1 MDDGRCEAWK
11 DEVDNLLI
19 FAGLFSGI
27 ATGFTLEAYT
37 WLNADP
43 TTATAQILSI
53 MAQQQLSNNSLPTY
67 QQQLSSIVSGLQ
79 NFAPPAYAIRVN
91 VFWFLSLSFALTTA
105 TVGILCMQWLR
116 EYQRDNNLP
125 HMETFALSQMRR
137 EGLEKWRVP
146 TILSTLSLFLQ
157 LSLMLFFIG
166 LLDFLWHISDATTAV
181 AIVNSVF
188 CGITLLFLAATTV
201 LPSFQFLF
209 HASYRLRVPQC
220 PYKSPQAWAFCRLG
234 FYLFSLLSY
243 IMPDPKFTFDATANY
258 VMSDWMQWRH
268 RFARGK
274 HALKFASW
282 QHFDNYWYDSRVQ
295 QMHNDRPSELD
306 SDFVDGLENLA
317 ETLVPESPVFYHL
330 LQCMR
335 NAPLETNKLG
345 PALKRIFGD
354 QHNRAYSALER
365 LSIVQA
371 KDSIGVLSLRYL
383 PDPAARISP
392 EAIKSYWELAI
403 RINNT
408 AADEDGLVEFLP
420 PISLEHVK
428 QVTIPEDIIYQAF
441 TSIGRLARADRDL
454 RYGIDNMFVLL
465 VSALARMSLDQ
476 DNDNRPQLDGLMR
489 AMFDTCEQIERW
501 NRQRKL
507 VDMRAVL
514 KCASWI
520 SNAFASPVVDD
531 EVVLRWKQHRD
542 HAKLVSLILML
553 DSLWSEGNRK
563 KPITNE
569 QAWASVKRKLL
580 TLDYQV

>member
-1 MDDGRCEAWK
+1 
-11 DEVDNLLI
+11 
-19 FAGLFSGI
+19 
-27 ATGFTLEAYT
+27 
-37 WLNADP
+37 
-43 TTATAQILSI
+43 
-53 MAQQQLSNNSLPTY
+53 
-67 QQQLSSIVSGLQ
+67 
-79 NFAPPAYAIRVN
+79 
-91 VFWFLSLSFALTTA
+91 
-105 TVGILCMQWLR
+105 
-116 EYQRDNNLP
+116 
-125 HMETFALSQMRR
+125 
-137 EGLEKWRVP
+137 
-146 TILSTLSLFLQ
+146 
-157 LSLMLFFIG
+157 
-166 LLDFLWHISDATTAV
+166 
-181 AIVNSVF
+181 
-188 CGITLLFLAATTV
+188 
-201 LPSFQFLF
+201 
-209 HASYRLRVPQC
+209 
-220 PYKSPQAWAFCRLG
+220 
-234 FYLFSLLSY
+234 
-243 IMPDPKFTFDATANY
+243 
-258 VMSDWMQWRH
+258 
-268 RFARGK
+268 
-274 HALKFASW
+274 
-282 QHFDNYWYDSRVQ
+282 
-295 QMHNDRPSELD
+295 MHNNRPSELD

-428 QVTIPEDIIYQAF
+428 QVTSELFTTVTQYSSNYLVPEDIIYQAF

-476 DNDNRPQLDGLMR
+476 DNDNRRQPDGLMQ

-531 EVVLRWKQHRD
+531 EVVLRWKQHHD